1 MRRLTNSCV
10 VIATLLIGATSISA
24 DNTDIPSLGDDARRF
39 AWLFL
44 DTIQGDYDVSP
55 YAAPSGG
62 IRLMDA
68 PHVHGSISRRGTR
81 CPALLYITLDDPLRS
96 EYETIIDTW
105 NAGTIIPTGSV
116 VFYESLR
123 DEKTDSFWLRET
135 VYSLEQLRIQSV
147 QFNAGQLNDLSES
160 QPSRPKSLSGSLM
173 NITLQFEKLEG
184 QSTPVSGTWPET
196 AFSIDG
202 LSLTKRA
209 DKSCAANW

>member
-1 MRRLTNSCV
+1 MRVASRGYFWILFRAITTCLHTQLPVGESGSWMLPTYMAV
-10 VIATLLIGATSISA
+10 SREGA
-24 DNTDIPSLGDDARRF
+24 L
-39 AWLFL
+39 
-44 DTIQGDYDVSP
+44 
-55 YAAPSGG
+55 
-62 IRLMDA
+62 DA
-68 PHVHGSISRRGTR
+68 P
-81 CPALLYITLDDPLRS
+81 LLYITLDDPLRS

-147 QFNAGQLNDLSES
+147 SFNAGQFNDLSEG

-184 QSTPVSGTWPET
+184 QSAPVSGTWPET
-196 AFSIDG
+196 AFTIDG